1 MNGLL
6 RRSANLKTPLAIIY
20 INKSNHISQRIIR
33 VLKVEDSLIKAY
45 CYTKKQ
51 IRTFR
56 LDNILSVD
64 VLRKRMGA

>member
-6 RRSANLKTPLAIIY
+6 RRSMILKTPLAIIY
-20 INKSNHISQRIIR
+20 INNSNQISQRIIR

-51 IRTFR
+51 FRTFR

-64 VLRKRMGA
+64 ILRKRMGA

>member
-6 RRSANLKTPLAIIY
+6 RRSMNLKTPLAIIY
-20 INKSNHISQRIIR
+20 INNSNQISQRIIR
-33 VLKVEDSLIKAY
+33 VLKVEDPLIKAY

-51 IRTFR
+51 FRTFR

-64 VLRKRMGA
+64 VLRKRMEA